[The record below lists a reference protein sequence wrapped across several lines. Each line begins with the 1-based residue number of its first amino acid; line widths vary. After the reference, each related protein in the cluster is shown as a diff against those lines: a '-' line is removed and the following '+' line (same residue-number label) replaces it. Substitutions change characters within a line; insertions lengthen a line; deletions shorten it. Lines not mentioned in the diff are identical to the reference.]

1 MSLQTLAFGRAEAE
15 IQWTLPETNGLACS
29 GKATRLS
36 LLVSGLP
43 HDQPSP
49 QLPEKAVQK
58 GVQPPLENPIV
69 LCRWG
74 CYAGHQATDATDPD
88 NDQAAVLATADG
100 VVTEVSYSS
109 MNGKFL
115 VIDHGDE
122 VLSYYI
128 HLGDIQVE
136 EGQSVKRG
144 EKVGIIGS
152 TGKSPYI
159 HVHFF
164 LMVDGLRVNS
174 DILFRR

>member
-1 MSLQTLAFGRAEAE
+1 M
-15 IQWTLPETNGLACS
+15 
-29 GKATRLS
+29 
-36 LLVSGLP
+36 
-43 HDQPSP
+43 
-49 QLPEKAVQK
+49 
-58 GVQPPLENPIV
+58 
-69 LCRWG
+69 
-74 CYAGHQATDATDPD
+74 
-88 NDQAAVLATADG
+88 LATADG
-100 VVTEVSYSS
+100 VVTEVSYSAR
-109 MNGKFL
+109 NGKFR

-122 VLSYYI
+122 VLSFYI